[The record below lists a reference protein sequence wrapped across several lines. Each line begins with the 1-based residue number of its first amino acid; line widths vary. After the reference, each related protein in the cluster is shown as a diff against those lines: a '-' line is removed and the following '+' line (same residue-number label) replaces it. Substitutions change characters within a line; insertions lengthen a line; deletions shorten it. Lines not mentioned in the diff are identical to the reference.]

1 MSFSAIV
8 LCVHIMLDS
17 SGLAGAPIKPNF
29 IYLCIWDLEEA
40 TSVISVRFLRNQ
52 NHHDY
57 TMHVWV
63 CSFLTSCFSENS
75 EFFPPFTHTR
85 RICAMSSAKNEWREK
100 IWEKLHFHVNKI
112 DSLSSQQQRKA
123 YQTEQSALMCENE
136 DSKLSCWNVSN
147 IGHTRGKG
155 GRVRWILAMLHCELL
170 FMCDSDR
177 RTNENLLEYFFCCSY
192 VM

>member
-63 CSFLTSCFSENS
+63 CSFLTACFSENS

-85 RICAMSSAKNEWREK
+85 HTTYLCHELSEKRVEGKNLREIAFSCKQDRLSLVTTVEKSISNRTERIN
-100 IWEKLHFHVNKI
+100 V
-112 DSLSSQQQRKA
+112 RKWGLEIIVLKRV
-123 YQTEQSALMCENE
+123 QHWT
-136 DSKLSCWNVSN
+136 
-147 IGHTRGKG
+147 HTGEGWAR
-155 GRVRWILAMLHCELL
+155 
-170 FMCDSDR
+170 
-177 RTNENLLEYFFCCSY
+177 
-192 VM
+192 